1 MIHLIYTHTH
11 AHTHPH
17 THTPTHTHTHWPLPN
32 LIQGATPTQP
42 RTSETHH
49 KLIRPIERQTNVHTQ
64 AAVLSTIQL
73 QAVHVQYIVHV
84 HVHVGPWVWRRCESA
99 HRGSTTCRCNL
110 AQSKHTHTVD
120 TSTQPPRSKHQDWT
134 KVHTHKAAQ
143 QPRVINMNIAFR
155 YCV

>member
-1 MIHLIYTHTH
+1 MIHFTHTH
-11 AHTHPH
+11 MHTLIH
-17 THTPTHTHTHWPLPN
+17 THTHTHTHTHRPLPN

-84 HVHVGPWVWRRCESA
+84 HVGPWVWRRCESA

-110 AQSKHTHTVD
+110 AQSKHTHCRHFHS
-120 TSTQPPRSKHQDWT
+120 TSSVQAPRLDKGTRAQGSSTTQSNQYE
-134 KVHTHKAAQ
+134 
-143 QPRVINMNIAFR
+143 
-155 YCV
+155 YCIQVL